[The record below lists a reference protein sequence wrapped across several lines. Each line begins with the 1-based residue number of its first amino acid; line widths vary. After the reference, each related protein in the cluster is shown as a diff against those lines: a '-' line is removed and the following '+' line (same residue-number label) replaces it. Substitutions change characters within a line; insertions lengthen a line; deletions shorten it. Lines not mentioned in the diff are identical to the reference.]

1 MWRVAN
7 KEAPSTFTGQFSLK
21 ERVYG
26 NKNVKFYIP
35 NVRSNLLKRNIIYQW
50 PKLGNSITV
59 ETCSKKS
66 IQTFKTAYRKKLLD
80 T

>member
-26 NKNVKFYIP
+26 NKNVKFYIT
-35 NVRSNLLKRNIIYQW
+35 NVRSNLLKRNIIYQG

>member
-35 NVRSNLLKRNIIYQW
+35 NVRSNLLKRNIIYQG

-66 IQTFKTAYRKKLLD
+66 IQTCKTAYRKKLLD